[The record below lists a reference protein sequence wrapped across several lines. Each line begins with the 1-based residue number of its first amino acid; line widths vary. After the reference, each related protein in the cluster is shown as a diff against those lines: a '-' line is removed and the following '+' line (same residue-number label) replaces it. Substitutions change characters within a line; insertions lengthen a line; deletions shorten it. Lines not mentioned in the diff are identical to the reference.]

1 VRGDA
6 GNSAFVQACEAESIG
21 MRTLRQIA
29 ADLVA
34 GRVTSRQLIEECLAR
49 IADPG
54 GEGAGSFV
62 LVYDKAARA
71 TADWVDAMRRAGA
84 SLPEW
89 AGIPVSIKDLFD
101 VAGSVTTFAS
111 GVMTDAPPATKDAAA
126 VKRLCGAGF
135 IPIGRTNMTEFAYG
149 AIGLNARNGT
159 PAAAWDRASRRIPGG
174 STSGGAISVSDGMAY
189 IALGS
194 DSGGSCRIP
203 AAINSIVGYKP
214 TRGRIP
220 IEGANS
226 MAPSLDSIG
235 PLAASVEC
243 ASIADAIL
251 AGEPVAPIRPR
262 PIKGLRLGI
271 PRPTALEGLD
281 APIET
286 AFDQAIKMISDGGA
300 SVGEVDLPELGDLPA
315 INAKGGFSAPEYFA
329 WHREYIAKRA
339 DQYDPRIL
347 KLIMR
352 GRDFPAPD
360 YLDLF
365 HTREA
370 MMDSVAAKTVAFDAI
385 VMPTIPIVAPRI
397 DAISDDAEYMRV
409 NALLLRNTRVANFLD
424 ACAISVPCHARGEM
438 PVGLMLQGARA
449 ADKGLFAIAAAIEA
463 LVSPKLG

>member
-1 VRGDA
+1 
-6 GNSAFVQACEAESIG
+6 

-29 ADLVA
+29 AELLA
-34 GRVTSRQLIEECLAR
+34 GRVTSRQLVDECLAR

-54 GEGAGSFV
+54 GEGAASFV
-62 LVYDKAARA
+62 VVYDKAARA
-71 TADWVDAMRRAGA
+71 TADWVDAMRKAGA

-111 GVMTDAPPATKDAAA
+111 GVMGDAPPATKDAAA
-126 VKRLCGAGF
+126 VERLRGAGF

-174 STSGGAISVSDGMAY
+174 STSGGAISLSDGMAY

-203 AAINSIVGYKP
+203 AAINGIVGYKP

-235 PLAASVEC
+235 PLAVSVEC
-243 ASIADAIL
+243 ASIADAVL
-251 AGEPVAPIRPR
+251 TGESVVPIRPR

-281 APIET
+281 TPIAT
-286 AFDQAIKMISDGGA
+286 AIDRAIRMISDAGA

-315 INAKGGFSAPEYFA
+315 INAKGGLSAPEYFA
-329 WHREYIAKRA
+329 WHRGHIAKRA

-360 YLDLF
+360 YLDVLRI
-365 HTREA
+365 REV
-370 MMDSVAAKTVAFDAI
+370 MMNSVAGKTAALDAMI
-385 VMPTIPIVAPRI
+385 MPTIPIVAPRI
-397 DAISDDAEYMRV
+397 DAIGDDAEYTRV
-409 NALLLRNTRVANFLD
+409 NTLLLRNTRVANFLD
-424 ACAISVPCHARGEM
+424 VCAISVPCHASGEM
-438 PVGLMLQGARA
+438 PVGLMLQGASA
-449 ADKGLFAIAAAIEA
+449 ADKGLFAIAASIEA
-463 LVSPKLG
+463 LVSPNLG

>member
-1 VRGDA
+1 
-6 GNSAFVQACEAESIG
+6 

-29 ADLVA
+29 AELLA

-54 GEGAGSFV
+54 GEGAASFV
-62 LVYDKAARA
+62 AVYDKAARA
-71 TADWVDAMRRAGA
+71 TADWVDAMRKAGA

-111 GVMTDAPPATKDAAA
+111 GVMGDAPPATKDAAA
-126 VKRLCGAGF
+126 VERLRGAGF

-159 PAAAWDRASRRIPGG
+159 PAAVWDRASRRIPGG
-174 STSGGAISVSDGMAY
+174 STSGGAISLSDGMAY

-203 AAINSIVGYKP
+203 AAINGIVGYKP

-235 PLAASVEC
+235 PLAVSVGC
-243 ASIADAIL
+243 ASIADAVL
-251 AGEPVAPIRPR
+251 TGESVVLIRPR

-281 APIET
+281 APIAT
-286 AFDQAIKMISDGGA
+286 AIDRAIRMISDAGA

-315 INAKGGFSAPEYFA
+315 INAKGGLSAPEYFA
-329 WHREYIAKRA
+329 WHRGHIAKRA

-360 YLDLF
+360 YLDVLRM
-365 HTREA
+365 REA
-370 MMDSVAAKTVAFDAI
+370 MMNSVAAKTAALDAMI
-385 VMPTIPIVAPRI
+385 MPTIPIVAPRI
-397 DAISDDAEYMRV
+397 DAIGDDAEYTRV
-409 NALLLRNTRVANFLD
+409 NTLLLRNTRVANFLD
-424 ACAISVPCHARGEM
+424 VCAISVPCHAPGEM
-438 PVGLMLQGARA
+438 PVGLMLQGASA
-449 ADKGLFAIAAAIEA
+449 ADKSLFAIAASIEA